1 MSVRCSILLTMSFL
15 APLAGTAYS
24 QWVQTNGPYGGTVRA
39 FAASGP
45 NLLAGTDGGGIFRST
60 NNGTSW
66 TQVNTGLTN
75 TWVLSLA
82 VSGTNLFAGT
92 FGSSVWRR
100 PLSEMTAVE
109 GLPSEL
115 PAEFILQQN
124 YPNPF
129 NPSTRIRFS
138 VRGSGF
144 EGDGSGLVVQG
155 SRLVTLK
162 VYDVLGHEVATLVNE
177 VLLPGSYEVT
187 FDAAG
192 LASGVYIYRLTAGEF
207 TASRRMMLLR

>member
-115 PAEFILQQN
+115 PAEFVLEQD
-124 YPNPF
+124 YLNPF
-129 NPSTRIRFS
+129 NPVTKIRYS
-138 VRGSGF
+138 IPVGT
-144 EGDGSGLVVQG
+144 D
-155 SRLVTLK
+155 VTLK
-162 VYDVLGHEVATLVNE
+162 VYNTLGQEVATLVNDYRPAGTYE
-177 VLLPGSYEVT
+177 AGFFGSE
-187 FDAAG
+187 FP
-192 LASGVYIYRLTAGEF
+192 SGVYFYRLSAGSF
-207 TASRRMMLLR
+207 TQTKRKMLVK